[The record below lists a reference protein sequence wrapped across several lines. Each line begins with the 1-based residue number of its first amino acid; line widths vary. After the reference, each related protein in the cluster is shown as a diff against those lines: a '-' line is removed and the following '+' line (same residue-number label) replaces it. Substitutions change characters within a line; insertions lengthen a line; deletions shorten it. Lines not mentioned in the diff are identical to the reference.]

1 MRKQG
6 IALRQITDG
15 TLLRQQAAKRLAAG
29 GQQAGD
35 GAQQCGLALSALPQQ
50 DGEALDLEV
59 DLQSHRTVDAV
70 IDAHR
75 LKTSPGGAKPG
86 RGSKAAASPRERT
99 STATDRRPTTR
110 CPVD

>member
-50 DGEALDLEV
+50 DGEALDVEV
-59 DLQSHRTVDAV
+59 DLQSHRTVGAV

-75 LKTSPGGAKPG
+75 SKTSSGAAKSA
-86 RGSKAAASPRERT
+86 RGSKAAASSRGKT
-99 STATDRRPTTR
+99 CTGTDRRPTTR